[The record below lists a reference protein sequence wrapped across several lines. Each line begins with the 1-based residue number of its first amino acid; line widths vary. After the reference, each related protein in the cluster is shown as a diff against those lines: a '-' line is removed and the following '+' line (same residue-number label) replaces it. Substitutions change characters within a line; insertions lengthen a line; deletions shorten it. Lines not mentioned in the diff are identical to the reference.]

1 MSLPVARAR
10 GMPQPWLPATRE
22 GGDVGLQHSGV
33 RPRKPSLRR
42 RVKCV
47 VMMPG
52 PEGPSR
58 IVELVAVELSPAA
71 GRPASPH
78 RPSSVPRTIAA
89 PSPQV
94 TGTAAATTAGR
105 RHRETGAAALFLPG
119 RLWTEGALVW
129 RVGDDECRGWGISP
143 ATPRAARSA
152 APALSTKPAIRSN
165 PPTGSSASPN
175 VRARWNITSESVE
188 PFMSAKWRRC
198 PRGVEATAALT
209 ASTDLEWS
217 GSGYESS
224 GSRGQAPGL
233 AEESG
238 DDVGLVLRYV
248 RAGS

>member
-129 RVGDDECRGWGISP
+129 RVGDDECRGWGYLPPHPGQLAQRLRRSRRNRP
-143 ATPRAARSA
+143 FVPTPRRGPPPARTSGQGGTS
-152 APALSTKPAIRSN
+152 PRN
-165 PPTGSSASPN
+165 P
-175 VRARWNITSESVE
+175 
-188 PFMSAKWRRC
+188 
-198 PRGVEATAALT
+198 
-209 ASTDLEWS
+209 
-217 GSGYESS
+217 
-224 GSRGQAPGL
+224 
-233 AEESG
+233 
-238 DDVGLVLRYV
+238 
-248 RAGS
+248 